1 MGGLALATL
10 TRAGAGPL
18 SVANRDAAR
27 AARTA
32 QLHGARAVPFA
43 DIAAELA
50 RVDLV
55 LCATAST
62 EPVLD
67 LDLVGAAVA
76 GRAGRPLV
84 IFDLAVPR
92 DVAAEV
98 GTLPG
103 VTLIDVA
110 AVGAATLDAPSQADR
125 VASEA
130 IVAAEVEAFLSWLR
144 GADVVPTVAALRAR
158 ADEVVAGEL
167 RRLRQRRPDL
177 TDEQR
182 ADVALAVHRVVQQLL
197 HQPTVRVRQLAAT
210 PGGDQYVSV
219 LRELFDLAVPD
230 VTEGLDR
237 AVEVAPEE
245 PGADA

>member
-1 MGGLALATL
+1 M
-10 TRAGAGPL
+10 
-18 SVANRDAAR
+18 
-27 AARTA
+27 
-32 QLHGARAVPFA
+32 
-43 DIAAELA
+43 
-50 RVDLV
+50 

-98 GTLPG
+98 GDLPG

-130 IVAAEVEAFLSWLR
+130 IVAAEVEAFLGWLR
-144 GADVVPTVAALRAR
+144 GADVAPTVAALRAR
-158 ADEVVAGEL
+158 ADEVVGGRTAPAPPAASRTSPTNSGPMS
-167 RRLRQRRPDL
+167 RWRC
-177 TDEQR
+177 TGWCSSCCT
-182 ADVALAVHRVVQQLL
+182 
-197 HQPTVRVRQLAAT
+197 QPTVRVRQLAAT
-210 PGGDQYVSV
+210 PGGDQYVAV
-219 LRELFDLAVPD
+219 LRELFDLR
-230 VTEGLDR
+230 R
-237 AVEVAPEE
+237 A
-245 PGADA
+245 GR

>member
-1 MGGLALATL
+1 
-10 TRAGAGPL
+10 
-18 SVANRDAAR
+18 
-27 AARTA
+27 
-32 QLHGARAVPFA
+32 
-43 DIAAELA
+43 
-50 RVDLV
+50 
-55 LCATAST
+55 
-62 EPVLD
+62 
-67 LDLVGAAVA
+67 
-76 GRAGRPLV
+76 
-84 IFDLAVPR
+84 VPR

-230 VTEGLDR
+230 VTDGLDR

-245 PGADA
+245 PGANA

>member
-1 MGGLALATL
+1 
-10 TRAGAGPL
+10 
-18 SVANRDAAR
+18 
-27 AARTA
+27 
-32 QLHGARAVPFA
+32 
-43 DIAAELA
+43 
-50 RVDLV
+50 
-55 LCATAST
+55 
-62 EPVLD
+62 
-67 LDLVGAAVA
+67 
-76 GRAGRPLV
+76 
-84 IFDLAVPR
+84 VPR
-92 DVAAEV
+92 DVAPDVA
-98 GTLPG
+98 GLPG
-103 VTLIDVA
+103 ITLIDVA

-130 IVAAEVEAFLSWLR
+130 IVEAEVESFVSWLR

-158 ADEVVAGEL
+158 ADEVVSTEL

-230 VTEGLDR
+230 PVDGLDR
-237 AVEVAPEE
+237 AVEIAPDE
-245 PGADA
+245 PEATG